1 MTVKVIIPNA
11 LQRFTRHDCP
21 IECSSC
27 NVAEVID
34 QLETKCPGIKARL
47 CDDNGKP
54 YRFLNFYVNDE
65 DIRFL
70 NGIKTV
76 LMDGDKLS
84 IVTAVTG
91 G

>member
-11 LQRFTRHDCP
+11 LQRLTRNYFP

-27 NVAEVID
+27 NISEMID
-34 QLETKCPGIKARL
+34 QLEIKCPGIKKRL
-47 CDDNGKP
+47 CDDRGKP

-70 NGIKTV
+70 NGINTM
-76 LMDGDKLS
+76 LMDGDKLA
-84 IVTAVTG
+84 IVPAVTG